1 MKIVT
6 SGKDVTNDKQS
17 ERWGDTEIELSPD
30 LIHIQCDVHSPELFY
45 PAVGL
50 KPEEL
55 LGRLQIE
62 HRLAKN
68 EKFQD

>member
-1 MKIVT
+1 
-6 SGKDVTNDKQS
+6 
-17 ERWGDTEIELSPD
+17 
-30 LIHIQCDVHSPELFY
+30 CDVHSPELFY